1 MISMIV
7 AVSSNNGIG
16 LNNGLPWGHIP
27 EDMKWFVSNTK
38 GKPVLMG
45 SRTWDSLPRKPLP
58 NRENIVLT
66 SREFVDGAA
75 TLNCRPSEVGNALNN
90 LFGDTEVVVMGGAVV
105 YESLMPY
112 VSKLYLTRVNQEVEA
127 DTFLDVDKLMGDNFS
142 LESSIDNEGAGV
154 TFQVWTR
161 NETI

>member
-7 AVSSNNGIG
+7 AVSTNNGIG
-16 LNNGLPWGHIP
+16 RSNDLPWEHIP

-45 SRTWDSLPRKPLP
+45 SKTWDSLPRKPLP

-66 SREFVDGAA
+66 SREFIDGAT
-75 TLNCRPSEVGNALNN
+75 TLNCRPSEVPNALNS
-90 LFGDTEVVVMGGAVV
+90 LFGDSEVVVMGGAVV
-105 YESLMPY
+105 YDSLMPY
-112 VSKLYLTRVNQEVEA
+112 VSKLYLTRIHQEVEA
-127 DTFLDVDKLMGDNFS
+127 DVFLNIDALMGGNFS
-142 LESSIDNEGAGV
+142 LESSIDNEEAGV
-154 TFQVWTR
+154 TFQIWTR